1 MLSHDVG
8 QCPGR
13 RQHGIADFYFDCARL
28 VGIVHEHEQ
37 AFRPYF
43 FSVEVT
49 HINKRAVIAED
60 MHILA
65 PPQCRMLLAQMEQA
79 ADMSKNLLFIRSS
92 ASRGECIAR
101 VAWEPAGKITAV

>member
-37 AFRPYF
+37 ALRRYF

-49 HINKRAVIAED
+49 HVNKRAVIAED

-65 PPQCRMLLAQMEQA
+65 PSQCRMLLAQMEQA
-79 ADMSKNLLFIRSS
+79 ADMSKNLLFTRSS
-92 ASRGECIAR
+92 ASRGEGNAK
-101 VAWEPAGKITAV
+101 VAWKAPGKVWAV